1 MFNLLASMYAILGSY
16 NEPEYYNLS
25 DEEKQSLDYMDSCIT
40 SENKNISD
48 AAFKTMML
56 LMELSADPDK
66 YQPEEIHVIQENIL
80 EGLSS
85 EERSLINKFIPA
97 CINSMGIYSEE
108 SKQERKLKRERN
120 DK

>member
-1 MFNLLASMYAILGSY
+1 MFNILSSMFAILGSY
-16 NEPEYYNLS
+16 KDPEYYNLS
-25 DEEKQSLDYMDSCIT
+25 KEERENLDYMDSCIT

-56 LMELSADPDK
+56 ILELSVDPDK
-66 YQPEEIHVIQENIL
+66 YQPEELHEVQEKIL

-85 EERSLINKFIPA
+85 EEVGAINKFIPA

-108 SKQERKLKRERN
+108 SKQERKLKRER
-120 DK
+120 KK

>member
-1 MFNLLASMYAILGSY
+1 MFNLLASMYAMLGSY
-16 NEPEYYNLS
+16 NDPEYYNLS
-25 DEEKQSLDYMDSCIT
+25 KEERQNLDYMDSCIA

-56 LMELSADPDK
+56 LIELSVDPNK
-66 YQPEEIHVIQENIL
+66 YQPEELHEVQEKIL

-85 EERSLINKFIPA
+85 EEISIINKFIPA

-108 SKQERKLKRERN
+108 SKQERRLRRERN